1 VLQIVVPLSFV
12 DLTFLGDELS
22 LAVCPSEEPL
32 AFVPGT
38 ICENNLTLS
47 VTETTQPL
55 AFIHV
60 PTFDVLVAV
69 VYKTLLQGFLIFR
82 VEQSTDDCS
91 LF

>member
-1 VLQIVVPLSFV
+1 
-12 DLTFLGDELS
+12 
-22 LAVCPSEEPL
+22 
-32 AFVPGT
+32 
-38 ICENNLTLS
+38 

-69 VYKTLLQGFLIFR
+69 LYKTLLQGFLIFR

-91 LF
+91 LV